1 VDYRNVGASGLK
13 VSSIG
18 LGTMTWGRDTDE
30 MDAADQLA
38 EFIEAGGTLIDTASS
53 YGDGAAEEL
62 LGSFL
67 RSGLAAR
74 DNVVICTKSGSR
86 MRGEHFRTDAS
97 RGNLI
102 DNLTESLRRLGTDH
116 VDLWMVQRP
125 DPSVPLEE
133 TLGALQWAVNTGKTR
148 YIGLSNHPAWVVARA
163 HTLIQG
169 AGAGGLGAGF
179 GGGGGLGAGLTS
191 IEVEYSLLNRR
202 VEGELVPAASSLGLG
217 LLAWSPLGRGVLTGK
232 YRHGVPADSRAASP
246 HLRGFVT
253 PYLASGPAGVVEAVA
268 TAADGL
274 GVAPLDVALAWVR
287 GRPCVASAILGAR
300 TAAQL
305 HTALV
310 GAELELPPEITDALD
325 EVSG

>member
-1 VDYRNVGASGLK
+1 
-13 VSSIG
+13 
-18 LGTMTWGRDTDE
+18 

-38 EFIEAGGTLIDTASS
+38 EFTDAGGTLIDTASS

-62 LGSFL
+62 LGSFI
-67 RSGLAAR
+67 RSNMVNR
-74 DNVVICTKSGSR
+74 DDLVICTKSGSKL
-86 MRGEHFRTDAS
+86 RGQRFQTDAS

-102 DNLTESLRRLGTDH
+102 DNLTDSLSRLGTDH
-116 VDLWMVQRP
+116 VDLWLVQRP
-125 DPSVPLEE
+125 DPAVPLEE
-133 TLGALQWAVNTGKTR
+133 TLSALRWALDSGKTR
-148 YIGLSNHPAWVVARA
+148 YLGLSNHPAWITARA

-169 AGAGGLGAGF
+169 AS
-179 GGGGGLGAGLTS
+179 LGAGLAGV
-191 IEVEYSLLNRR
+191 EVEYSLLNRR
-202 VEGELVPAASSLGLG
+202 IEAELVPAASALGLG

-253 PYLASGPAGVVEAVA
+253 PYLSAVSAGVVEAVA

-274 GVAPLDVALAWVR
+274 GVSPLDVALAWVR
-287 GRPCVASAILGAR
+287 GRTGVASAILGAR

-310 GAELELPPEITDALD
+310 GAELELPREIEDALD
-325 EVSG
+325 EVSA